1 MNPELIVAVD
11 MNYGTGNKNQL
22 PWGRNKEELN
32 LFRKKTL
39 GSSLIFGRKTFEN
52 LPYLDSRQVICLT
65 NRKYYTGDHMK
76 PDILK
81 NSKNPEGV
89 VVCNLDDAKFFSENE
104 KIFIA
109 GGTEIY
115 KLVMEKPN
123 YINKIHMSIIK
134 DTYECD
140 TYFDVNWIKDFV
152 IIEHIPYLT
161 FDHYVLQRKNTC
173 KGERQYLELLDH
185 ILTKGNLVEGRNG
198 FTYSTFVNHMSFD
211 LREGFPLLTT
221 KKMFLKGIIEELL
234 FFLRGDTDTKI
245 LEGKGINIWK
255 GNTTK
260 EFIMTRGLPYAEG
273 VIGPMYGRQ
282 YRNYNASYLLDQQ
295 HKPVKSTEGIDQL
308 ENVINLIKTDPN
320 SRRILMTSYNP
331 SQADQGVLLPCHSI
345 SLQFYVYG
353 EYLDMYCFNRS
364 SDVFLGLPFN
374 IASSSLMLM
383 IIAKITGKTP
393 RYFHLSLGDTHIYQT
408 HVEQVKE
415 QIKRIP
421 YKFCNINLPEIN
433 TIKDIEKLAFKDFN
447 LINYISHPS
456 IKAEM
461 IA

>member
-1 MNPELIVAVD
+1 MIPELIVAVD

-39 GSSLIFGRKTFEN
+39 GSTLIFGRKTFEN
-52 LPYLDSRQVICLT
+52 LPYLDSRQVICISKFELL
-65 NRKYYTGDHMK
+65 
-76 PDILK
+76 LK
-81 NSKNPEGV
+81 NFKNKEAIV
-89 VVCNLDDAKFFSENE
+89 AFNLEEAIASSTNE
-104 KIFIA
+104 KVFIA
-109 GGTEIY
+109 GGTELY
-115 KLVMEKPN
+115 KFVMEKPN

-134 DTYECD
+134 DRYECD
-140 TYFDVNWIKDFV
+140 TFFDVNWLKDFV
-152 IIEHIPYLT
+152 IVEHIHYVT
-161 FDHYVLQRKNTC
+161 FDHYILQRKNNC

-185 ILTKGNLVEGRNG
+185 ILTKGNLAEGRNG

-245 LEGKGINIWK
+245 LEEKGINIWK

-260 EFIMTRGLPYAEG
+260 EFIMSRGLPYSEG

-282 YRNYNASYLLDQQ
+282 YRNYNASYILDKQY
-295 HKPVKSTEGIDQL
+295 KPVKSTEGIDQL
-308 ENVINLIKTDPN
+308 ANVINLIKTDPK

-345 SLQFYVYG
+345 SLQFYVDE

-374 IASSSLMLM
+374 IASSSLML
-383 IIAKITGKTP
+383 IIISKITGKIP

-408 HVEQVKE
+408 HIEQVKE

-433 TIKDIEKLAFKDFN
+433 TIKDIEKLQFKDFN
-447 LINYISHPS
+447 LINYISHPV